1 MKTFIYNDFKRYYGL
16 PVTIRYSEQSL
27 LVQPHNHDYIEIV
40 MVDQGRG
47 VHYVHSKDGKSIPNA
62 IIKGD
67 IFTVLPGEIHS
78 YNYCHDCK
86 LYNICIKLELLAE
99 YKDQLSQLMY
109 FDTFFDVTRPLQIN
123 QLHLSPMEFKNAQS
137 IIHALQSCVTSS
149 RPSRDF
155 SLRLKL
161 LDFFL
166 TIFDGDIKGLKN
178 TSTLIDE
185 RLFLAIAK
193 LEANPY
199 QNLDIQQVAL
209 NAGMSVSSFAHKFK
223 EVVGVAPGEYSLRL
237 KLEKVK
243 ELLLKTNL
251 ALDEIALQCSLYNGN
266 YLIRVFKRR
275 FGITPGNF
283 RKISRNS
290 D

>member
-16 PVTIRYSEQSL
+16 PVTIRNSEQSE
-27 LVQPHNHDYIEIV
+27 LVLPHTHDYIEIV
-40 MVDQGRG
+40 MVEQGRG

-78 YNYCHDCK
+78 YNYCHDCR
-86 LYNICIKLELLAE
+86 LYNICIKLELLKE
-99 YKDQLSQLMY
+99 YQHQLAQLMY
-109 FDTFFDVTRPLQIN
+109 FDTFFNITRPLQIN
-123 QLHLSPMEFKNAQS
+123 QLHLSPTEFKNALS
-137 IIHALQSCVTSS
+137 ILHALQACVTSS

-155 SLRLKL
+155 ALRLKL
-161 LDFFL
+161 LDFLL

-178 TSTLIDE
+178 TSTFIDE
-185 RLFLAIAK
+185 PLFQAIAK
-193 LEANPY
+193 LESNPY
-199 QNLDIQQVAL
+199 QNFDIPQVAISS
-209 NAGMSVSSFAHKFK
+209 GMSVSSFAHKFK

-237 KLEKVK
+237 KLEKAK

-266 YLIRVFKRR
+266 YLIRVFKKRY
-275 FGITPGNF
+275 GITPGNF
-283 RKISRNS
+283 RKISRS
-290 D
+290 